1 MPEIN
6 LIIQD
11 LEGDLLRICSEN
23 TVHYG
28 KRVSLEVA
36 WHSDSPDD
44 LSHWFKDLVSK
55 VEEDWS
61 KQRLLIHYRPSLVP
75 LSQSQLEEFL
85 QHQKPLF
92 NWRLALLAADL
103 CQALER
109 LHNEEFPQGVIH
121 PYRVG
126 VMEGRF
132 FLFPTLVGII
142 PPYSISL
149 TAQAHS
155 WLPFIAPEILRTR
168 AKSPAL
174 LLAGDIYSLGK
185 MLQTIMLPGETRP
198 LPEDPLTAAEHIVEN
213 NVPSTVKDYPPNRKK
228 IGQVLDKMTNP
239 DPAARPSLHE
249 LLEKFHS
256 LKSEFA
262 PEVVIQKQIK
272 EHDLKVAQEQLQAL
286 DEAQENN
293 LFDIPP
299 STYHILQADLALAH
313 TPPDY
318 TQAIDHLKRAK
329 NREPE
334 SPTIHHQIGLTYQK
348 YTKHPQHQLLAD
360 QAYQKA
366 AVLSNWQEGI
376 IKDWV
381 TLLQQTTAD
390 RLLSRTSIIPWDK
403 RPPIVFIQ
411 RAVSHL
417 ETSNYYGSWHE
428 CVDYFFQFG
437 FNQDVY
443 KIARQAAANIPASEL
458 LLWMKE
464 RQNIDNIPAI
474 RAIVWECNDQPEK
487 AAFYYDQAQQK
498 TSKEN

>member
-1 MPEIN
+1 MPETN
-6 LIIQD
+6 LILQD
-11 LEGDLLRICSEN
+11 LEGDLLKINSGN

-28 KRVSLEVA
+28 KRLSLEVA
-36 WHSDSPDD
+36 WHSDNPKD

-55 VEEDWS
+55 VEKDWS
-61 KQRLLIHYRPSLVP
+61 KKLLFIHYRPNLVP
-75 LSQSQLEEFL
+75 LSPSQLEEFL
-85 QHQKPLF
+85 QPQKPLF
-92 NWRLALLAADL
+92 NWRLARMATEL
-103 CQALER
+103 CQALKR
-109 LHNEEFPQGVIH
+109 LHKEDFPQGVIH

-126 VMEGRF
+126 VLEGRF
-132 FLFPTLVGII
+132 LLFPTLTGII
-142 PPYSISL
+142 SPYSISL

-168 AKSPAL
+168 AKTPAL
-174 LLAGDIYSLGK
+174 LRAGDIYSLGK
-185 MLQTIMLPGETRP
+185 MLQTIMLPGETHP
-198 LPEDPLTAAEHIVEN
+198 LPEDPLKAAEKIVEHQIT
-213 NVPSTVKDYPPNRKK
+213 STSMEYPPNRKK
-228 IGQVLDKMTNP
+228 IGEALDKMINP

-249 LLEKFHS
+249 LLETFHR
-256 LKSEFA
+256 LKREFA
-262 PEVVIQKQIK
+262 PEVVIQNHIK
-272 EHDLKVAQEQLQAL
+272 EHDLKNAQEKLQTL
-286 DEAQENN
+286 DKTRKNYI
-293 LFDIPP
+293 FDIPP

-334 SPTIHHQIGLTYQK
+334 NPTIHHRIGITYQK
-348 YTKHPQHQLLAD
+348 YTNHTQHQLLAD

-366 AVLSNWQEGI
+366 AVLSKWQEDI

-381 TLLQQTTAD
+381 SILEQTTAD

-411 RAVSHL
+411 RAVSHM

-443 KIARQAAANIPASEL
+443 KIARQAAAHIPASEL

-464 RQNIDNIPAI
+464 RQNINNIPAI
-474 RAIVWECNDQPEK
+474 QAIVWEYNDQPEK
-487 AAFYYDQAQQK
+487 AAFYYNQAQRS
-498 TSKEN
+498 TSKED